1 MKLKEMV
8 EKYAAQGKVSP
19 DAKVVLVEAAEAMD
33 EQAAKM
39 REELTGKIDALEET
53 KKQAA
58 VERAIL
64 EAGGKHVKAI
74 LALVDMEEVA
84 YDEKKGLQ
92 GLELEELKAE
102 VPYLFQEKEEKRK
115 GTGMT
120 KGSKQKRE
128 DEIRAAFWGLKK

>member
-1 MKLKEMV
+1 MTDKELRELGV
-8 EKYAAQGKVSP
+8 E
-19 DAKVVLVEAAEAMD
+19 DAYVRKDILQALEKENAGGSELQKAYDEAM
-33 EQAAKM
+33 A
-39 REELTGKIDALEET
+39 ELEAV

-64 EAGGKHVKAI
+64 EVGGKHVKAI
-74 LALVDMEEVA
+74 QALIDMDEVN

-92 GLELEELKAE
+92 GLDLESLKEE

-120 KGSKQKRE
+120 RGSKQKRE

>member
-1 MKLKEMV
+1 MKLKAMV
-8 EKYAAQGKVSP
+8 EKFAMQGKVSP
-19 DAKVVLVEAAEAMD
+19 EAKVALVEAAEAAD
-33 EQAAKM
+33 EQMAKM
-39 REELTGKIDALEET
+39 SEELSGKIGDLENV

-74 LALVDMEEVA
+74 LALIDMEDVT
-84 YDEKKGLQ
+84 YDEKKGLK
-92 GLELEELKAE
+92 GLDLDEIREEA
-102 VPYLFQEKEEKRK
+102 PYLFQEKEEKKK

-128 DEIRAAFWGLKK
+128 DEIRAAFWGLK

>member
-1 MKLKEMV
+1 MTDKELRELGV
-8 EKYAAQGKVSP
+8 E
-19 DAKVVLVEAAEAMD
+19 DAYMRKDILQALEKENTDGGELQKAYDEAM
-33 EQAAKM
+33 A
-39 REELTGKIDALEET
+39 ELEAV

-58 VERAIL
+58 VEKAIL

-74 LALVDMEEVA
+74 LALIDMDEVV

-92 GLELEELKAE
+92 GLNMESLKAE

>member
-1 MKLKEMV
+1 MTDKKLRELGVADAVVRKAVLDALKEEM
-8 EKYAAQGKVSP
+8 GKES
-19 DAKVVLVEAAEAMD
+19 DLQAEYDKAMS
-33 EQAAKM
+33 
-39 REELTGKIDALEET
+39 ELENV

-74 LALVDMEEVA
+74 LALIDMEDVT

-92 GLELEELKAE
+92 GLDLEEIREE
-102 VPYLFQEKEEKRK
+102 VPYLFHEKEEKKK

-120 KGSKQKRE
+120 KSNLKKKE
-128 DEIRAAFWGLKK
+128 DDIRAAFWGLK

>member
-1 MKLKEMV
+1 MTDKKLREL
-8 EKYAAQGKVSP
+8 GVS
-19 DAKVVLVEAAEAMD
+19 DAVVRKAVLDV
-33 EQAAKM
+33 
-39 REELTGKIDALEET
+39 LEEEIGEESSLQAEYDKAMGELEQV

-74 LALVDMEEVA
+74 LALIDMDAVT

-92 GLELEELKAE
+92 GLHMDEIREEA
-102 VPYLFQEKEEKRK
+102 PYLFHEKEERKK

-120 KGSKQKRE
+120 KSNLKKKE
-128 DEIRAAFWGLKK
+128 DDIRAAFWGLK